1 MPIIFALPIIMLLK
15 QTFNLLMINYI
26 NKDYEKIYGRT
37 TNQY

>member
-15 QTFNLLMINYI
+15 QTFKLIMRNYI

-37 TNQY
+37 TN